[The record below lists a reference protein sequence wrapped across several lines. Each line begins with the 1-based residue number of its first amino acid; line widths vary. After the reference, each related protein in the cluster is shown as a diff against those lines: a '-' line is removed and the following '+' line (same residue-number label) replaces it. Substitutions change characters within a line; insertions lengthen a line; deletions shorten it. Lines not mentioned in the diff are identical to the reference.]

1 MKIDVEQTAAY
12 LMENDDYL
20 ILMHASPDGDTLG
33 CGSALCIAL
42 QRLGKRARAV
52 CPDAVPSRFDY
63 LFAPVKV
70 QEFEPKTI
78 VCVDV
83 ADTKLL
89 GDMKD
94 IGDRADLC
102 IDHHI
107 SNTDYAKRTLVK
119 EDYAAACEVIY
130 EVIAALGLEFDKELA
145 NCIYTGTATD
155 TGCFKFSNTSPQ
167 SHIIAAEM
175 LRCGAEFTQINYVMF
190 DMKTQGRIALEQQVL
205 NGIKYF
211 AEGHAAA
218 ITVSLDMLE
227 SIKDIDSDD
236 IGALANIPRQ
246 IAGVDIGISVK
257 EKKPGVFKVSL
268 RSSERIDVSAIA
280 QKYGGGG
287 HKRAAGCSFD
297 NCTMQQA
304 VETIGKTCE
313 QACREAG
320 II

>member
-12 LMENDDYL
+12 LRENDDYL

-42 QRLGKRARAV
+42 QRIGKRAKAV

-63 LFAPVKV
+63 LFAPVKA

-94 IGDRADLC
+94 IGDRANLC
-102 IDHHI
+102 IDHHV
-107 SNTDYAKRTLVK
+107 SNTDYAERTLVK
-119 EDYAAACEVIY
+119 EDYAAACEVMY
-130 EVIAALGLEFDKELA
+130 EVINALGVSFDKELA

-175 LRCGAEFTQINYVMF
+175 LKFGADFTQINYVMF
-190 DMKTQGRIALEQQVL
+190 DMKTQGRISLEQQVL
-205 NGIKYF
+205 EGIKYY
-211 AEGHAAA
+211 AEGHVAA
-218 ITVSLDMLE
+218 ITVSLELL
-227 SIKDIDSDD
+227 SNIKDIDSDD
-236 IGALANIPRQ
+236 IGAMANIPRQ
-246 IAGVDIGISVK
+246 IAGVDIGICVK
-257 EKKPGVFKVSL
+257 EKKKGVFKASL
-268 RSSERIDVSAIA
+268 RSSERIDVSVIA

-287 HKRAAGCSFD
+287 HKRAAGCSFE

-304 VETIGKTCE
+304 VETIGKACE